1 MLTTNN
7 ETKTP
12 AVLILQQTEIH
23 SLPELR
29 EHFDAEEIL
38 QAQAD
43 GTLPNWLEQ
52 HYYEKEADRLRFVEV
67 EDDKRAEALK
77 TICTALGISHTDAR
91 ILTDEERAKL
101 EVKRKLVAEYTDDEA
116 ILSDVSRVAMNQE
129 ELAKLLDD
137 GEKKIYLCK
146 GTFSVPIRVADIS
159 YIGIGNATIEN
170 PYTEEQYKK
179 AGITITGIPLATSV
193 DPDMSAAA
201 YHAAVLNGY
210 DSFSENH
217 TPFATAFHEWLKE
230 DKIESYIHLPCDS
243 SIVAEFFTSRS
254 KCVEA
259 RDHVI
264 RNAYDAAVGY
274 ITPGHDKSFSE
285 EAICYYHRPIERTFL
300 PLMEKLKKLGNAR
313 GCNAVYD
320 KLERLVSESR
330 QNLLTSFEKEL
341 TSNAGYYELYPFSY
355 FQEKA
360 EIERHDYRVSD
371 PGIFLVIETLVA
383 DNIEYTISDVYT
395 PVSEMERDL
404 TRRANT
410 FFSAALRIYEQYV
423 RELELLLDVIGKN
436 LPAINDG
443 EDLDDYLTRCCVK
456 KAC

>member
-1 MLTTNN
+1 MPKRN
-7 ETKTP
+7 EPKEP
-12 AVLILQQTEIH
+12 AVLILSGVEIH
-23 SLPELR
+23 SLQELHQ
-29 EHFDAEEIL
+29 HFNAEEIL

-43 GTLPNWLEQ
+43 ETLPDWLEE
-52 HYYEKEADRLRFVEV
+52 HYYEKEADALRFLDA
-67 EDDKRAEALK
+67 EDENRTVTLK
-77 TICTALGISHTDAR
+77 TICTALGISHSDAR
-91 ILTDEERAKL
+91 ILTDEERTKL
-101 EVKRKLVAEYTDDEA
+101 EEKKKLVSKYTDDEA

-129 ELAKLLDD
+129 ELATLLND
-137 GEKKIYLCK
+137 GEPEIYLCA
-146 GTFSVPIRVADIS
+146 GTFSVPIRVADVS
-159 YIGIGNATIEN
+159 YIGIGDTKIEN

-193 DPDMSAAA
+193 NSDMNAAA

-210 DSFSENH
+210 DSFAENH
-217 TPFATAFHEWLKE
+217 TPFATAFHERLKE

-264 RNAYDAAVGY
+264 RTAYDAAVGH

-300 PLMEKLKKLGNAR
+300 PLMEKLKKLSAAR
-313 GCNAVYD
+313 GCNAVYE

-423 RELELLLDVIGKN
+423 REMELLLDVIGKN